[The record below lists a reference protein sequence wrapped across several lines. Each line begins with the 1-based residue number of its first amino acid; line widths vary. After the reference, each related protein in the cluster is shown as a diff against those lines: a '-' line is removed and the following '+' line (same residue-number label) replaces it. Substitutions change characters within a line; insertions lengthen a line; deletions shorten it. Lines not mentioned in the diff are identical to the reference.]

1 MFVIKAAISN
11 LAIITVTAV
20 VVSKFPSAGPPK
32 AGSGPGENIFFLP
45 PSCGGRSR
53 NLYTKLEITDSHL
66 QSNLGLFRNG

>member
-32 AGSGPGENIFFLP
+32 AGSGPGENILFGP
-45 PSCGGRSR
+45 HPVGGGRAK
-53 NLYTKLEITDSHL
+53 NL
-66 QSNLGLFRNG
+66 